1 MNAEEIVYTEELE
14 SKVIDQEK
22 EILNLRNDLLYL
34 KEQNEWFRRQ
44 IFGQR
49 SEKIID
55 PLKPPPPLL
64 PGLEEYFAALPQE
77 EEKTKEVGDHK
88 RKKQNRHG
96 KDKISLPEDL
106 PKETVVLDVPEEE
119 KVCFETGKPLVK
131 IGEEITSKLA
141 HKPGSYYIKEFI
153 RPKYALPEGEGINVS
168 ELPDSIIP
176 KCRADESLLADIL
189 VKKFGDHLPLY
200 RICEIF
206 SRDGIGISR
215 QLLSQWVLKVGVALR
230 PLYNEMLKRIFKSK
244 NVFADESPVNLLI
257 PGKGKVHKGYMWVL
271 VGGDTKNPP
280 HRIYSF
286 RFDRQHKHATDL
298 LKDYHGNLHSDK
310 YGAYEDLANQK
321 IFNWCPC
328 WSHIRRKFFE
338 AKSGDPPFRKWIL
351 RKIRHLFMYERV
363 AWARSEEERL
373 RIRQEK
379 EILIIDE
386 LIKKIKDRLIKGK
399 LLPKSKFS
407 EALGYFCGLIP
418 HLKNYTK
425 DPYSRIDNN
434 VAERA
439 VRPLAIGRKNW
450 LFVGSMQGGEAAA
463 TILSLVQSCRALKI
477 NPREYLEDVLRRFMS
492 HNFQQLHELL
502 PDHWAQS
509 RHGLI

>member
-14 SKVIDQEK
+14 NENTGLKKQNS
-22 EILNLRNDLLYL
+22 ILNNELSYL

-49 SEKIID
+49 SEKVID
-55 PLKPPPPLL
+55 PPKPPPPLL
-64 PGLEEYFAALPQE
+64 PGFEEFFANQPQE
-77 EEKTKEVGDHK
+77 EEKTKEVAAHK

-106 PKETVVLDVPEEE
+106 PKETVVLDVSEED
-119 KVCFETGKPLVK
+119 KTCSETGKPLVK

-141 HKPGSYYIKEFI
+141 YKPGSYYIKEFI

-189 VKKFGDHLPLY
+189 VKKFVDHLPLY
-200 RICEIF
+200 RICEIL
-206 SRDGIGISR
+206 SRDGIGVSR
-215 QLLSQWVLKVGVALR
+215 QLLSQWVLKIGTALS
-230 PLYNEMLKRIFKSK
+230 PLYFEMIRRILESK
-244 NVFADESPVNLLI
+244 NVFVDESPVNLLI

-271 VGGDTKNPP
+271 VGGDSRDPP

-286 RFDRQHKHATDL
+286 RFDRQHKHAADL
-298 LKDYHGNLHSDK
+298 LKDYRGSLHSDK
-310 YGAYEDLANQK
+310 YGAYENLANLK
-321 IFNWCPC
+321 LFNWCPC

-338 AKSGDPPFRKWIL
+338 AESGDPSFRKWVL
-351 RKIRHLFMYERV
+351 RKIRHLFMLERV

-373 RIRQEK
+373 MIRQEK
-379 EILIIDE
+379 EVPIIDE

-407 EALGYFCGLIP
+407 KALGYFCGLIP
-418 HLKNYTK
+418 YLKNYTK

-450 LFVGSMQGGEAAA
+450 LFVGSIQGGEAAA
-463 TILSLVQSCRALKI
+463 TILSLVQSCRALDI
-477 NPREYLEDVLRRFMS
+477 NPREYLEDILRRLMS
-492 HNFQQLHELL
+492 HNSQQLNELL
-502 PDHWAQS
+502 PGYWKKS
-509 RHGLI
+509 TMG